1 MRSTGLNGCLC
12 VWSVVKFNTYTI
24 TGDEAYVACFSLA
37 QSTAYDDLME
47 YSLEV
52 AEAALAMA
60 CITEAAAAA
69 ASIAAAAAASI
80 TAAASQCYWCLGWKL
95 RIYDQW

>member
-1 MRSTGLNGCLC
+1 M
-12 VWSVVKFNTYTI
+12 KFNTYTI

-69 ASIAAAAAASI
+69 ASVAAATSIAAAAS
-80 TAAASQCYWCLGWKL
+80 AAASQCY
-95 RIYDQW
+95 